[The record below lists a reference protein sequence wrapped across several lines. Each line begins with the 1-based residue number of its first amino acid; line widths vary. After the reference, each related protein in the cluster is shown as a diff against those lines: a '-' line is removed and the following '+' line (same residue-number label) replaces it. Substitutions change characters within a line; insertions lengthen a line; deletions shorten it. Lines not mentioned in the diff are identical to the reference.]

1 MKFMVSCII
10 AVLTLIVPEAWAQ
23 GGQADPFN
31 GTWKLNVAKST
42 TRWQSHPQPKVA
54 EPQPQ
59 SYELIT
65 MAIANDAVDYKVEY
79 ARGNERRKKAN
90 YTAKYNDARWQ
101 DIHGEADGPLSTLTL
116 VKTNERSHYWVTRS
130 KDGQFAGVVVRQM
143 AEDGKSFISVG
154 LSGDGYVQY
163 VRVFDKQ

>member
-10 AVLTLIVPEAWAQ
+10 AVLTMIVPDAWAQ

-31 GTWKLNVAKST
+31 GTWTLNVAKST
-42 TRWQSHPQPKVA
+42 ARWQGHPQPKVA

-65 MAIANDAVDYKVEY
+65 MMVTNDSVDYKVEY
-79 ARGNERRKKAN
+79 ARANERHKKAN

-116 VKTNERSHYWVTRS
+116 VKTNERTHYWVTRS

>member
-31 GTWKLNVAKST
+31 GTWTLNVAKST
-42 TRWQSHPQPKVA
+42 ARWQGHPQPKVA

-65 MAIANDAVDYKVEY
+65 MMVTNDSVDYKVEY
-79 ARGNERRKKAN
+79 ARANERHKKAN